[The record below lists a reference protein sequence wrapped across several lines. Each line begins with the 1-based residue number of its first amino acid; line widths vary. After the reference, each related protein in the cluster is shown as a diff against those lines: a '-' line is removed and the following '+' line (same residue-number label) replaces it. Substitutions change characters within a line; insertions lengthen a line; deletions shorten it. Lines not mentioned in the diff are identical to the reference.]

1 VESTGRGI
9 KGSRTSNVL
18 AVNQEATA
26 RDQAAYTAKVYRS
39 KYPGAPLR
47 IFQSSDIGYSFV
59 VADPYYSL
67 PGKIAEFSH
76 SIRPLTALIE
86 LTTVRPDHGKELDI
100 AELLHVGNEMSQIHT
115 LVSLENVL
123 TLRHPDLSIV
133 AIEQN
138 QETLALTVVLPADR
152 QNTDL
157 SALHQDLRELPFHE
171 AGITIEFRQDEG
183 SSREFSDNVFA
194 IFGHQRRSK
203 PIRELRHVREDDER
217 WYPQFAD
224 AAAGNLSQHAFCF
237 APDGQ
242 RVVFLPAAE
251 AGGLPD
257 LRNYFLLYD
266 RVLLEVPRLTNYLE
280 LETRHALD
288 VDDLADAAARGRLRL
303 LVTQPEERLPLHLL
317 QAVQE
322 RTQNAIIGRRAAS
335 TFAMATYAAR
345 AERLEKLG
353 VLKGSIRFIGEAIAQ
368 AMGIDRGTIER
379 VLLEPIASRYRALE
393 ALRQNDL
400 KALPSDFGR
409 DTWNLVRSLIASPTV
424 PDLELEFLI
433 GGIMVSVATLFEA
446 ELAIGN
452 PRSPF
457 LFPAHVLSTSY
468 GMYDGPLAP
477 ALAQVE
483 EAAAKNNLMIYPE
496 GPLFEFSERRRLS
509 ELLDIVGPGR
519 TAAIAHSIFA
529 DLAQIHGGCKK
540 PTDRNDQRYCA

>member
-1 VESTGRGI
+1 LA
-9 KGSRTSNVL
+9 GSR
-18 AVNQEATA
+18 
-26 RDQAAYTAKVYRS
+26 
-39 KYPGAPLR
+39 
-47 IFQSSDIGYSFV
+47 
-59 VADPYYSL
+59 
-67 PGKIAEFSH
+67 
-76 SIRPLTALIE
+76 
-86 LTTVRPDHGKELDI
+86 
-100 AELLHVGNEMSQIHT
+100 
-115 LVSLENVL
+115 
-123 TLRHPDLSIV
+123 
-133 AIEQN
+133 
-138 QETLALTVVLPADR
+138 
-152 QNTDL
+152 
-157 SALHQDLRELPFHE
+157 
-171 AGITIEFRQDEG
+171 
-183 SSREFSDNVFA
+183 REFSDNVFA

-224 AAAGNLSQHAFCF
+224 AAAGNLSQHAFPF

-242 RVVFLPAAE
+242 REVFLPAAE

-266 RVLLEVPRLTNYLE
+266 RVLLEVPLLTNYLE
-280 LETRHALD
+280 SETRHALG

-353 VLKGSIRFIGEAIAQ
+353 VLKGSIGFIGQAIAQ

-409 DTWNLVRSLIASPTV
+409 DTWNLVRSLIASPAV

-433 GGIMVSVATLFEA
+433 GGIMVSVANLFEA
-446 ELAIGN
+446 ELAIAN

-457 LFPAHVLSTSY
+457 LFPAHVVSTLGQIAAGQFLS
-468 GMYDGPLAP
+468 
-477 ALAQVE
+477 
-483 EAAAKNNLMIYPE
+483 NLQPNGY
-496 GPLFEFSERRRLS
+496 ERATFAGIINKYWHFCACSLTNVRVWLRRFIGY
-509 ELLDIVGPGR
+509 LLVGPGTSLR
-519 TAAIAHSIFA
+519 TLRGPPARSSQ
-529 DLAQIHGGCKK
+529 L
-540 PTDRNDQRYCA
+540 PWREDRALPCFGISSAKTP